1 MFSLFSHNVHEAAI
15 GLLSRFNFD
24 IFRHNSREAH
34 GGMKSGKKKKHL
46 AYRKHHSV
54 KKQTLRQ
61 QTTSEF
67 MDVWDRNPTR
77 QIKEENK
84 DGQQINVPKISE
96 PI

>member
-1 MFSLFSHNVHEAAI
+1 
-15 GLLSRFNFD
+15 
-24 IFRHNSREAH
+24 
-34 GGMKSGKKKKHL
+34 MKSGKKKKHL